1 MMRGALSLP
10 TTAPLPPP
18 LAGEGWG
25 EGRYG
30 LRRGC
35 FAVAA
40 FFLLIAA
47 ALALDFPALSGRVDG
62 LDGRL
67 NTVNQATQAAQARA
81 DSAQGRADSAY
92 KLAEGK
98 FVMTEVGREQINFD
112 TGKSALTNE
121 AKATLTTLAE
131 RLKSENKNVYLEVRG
146 HADVRGGKHANRQ
159 LGRERAANTSRF
171 LVDQGVPGNKIQ
183 LGSWGEDQPKAA
195 GKTAESHAE
204 NRRVEIVILG

>member
-1 MMRGALSLP
+1 MSNHM
-10 TTAPLPPP
+10 TKI
-18 LAGEGWG
+18 
-25 EGRYG
+25 G
-30 LRRGC
+30 LVG
-35 FAVAA
+35 AVAA
-40 FFLLIAA
+40 AG
-47 ALALDFPALSGRVDG
+47 LALSGCVSTEDFDKHVADSNAAHTALSGRVDG

-67 NTVNQATQAAQARA
+67 NTVNQAAQAAQARA

-112 TGKSALTNE
+112 TNKSTLTNE
-121 AKATLTTLAE
+121 AKATLTALAE

-146 HADVRGGKHANRQ
+146 HADVRGGKQANRQ
-159 LGRERAANTSRF
+159 LGRERAQNTSRF

-195 GKTAESHAE
+195 GKSAESHAE